1 MTLNFRSKML
11 KFACV
16 PAKYAPKRKMID
28 FSLPKWRQ
36 KLVEFESN
44 MDVQSWVN
52 NLYQDKVFPSQKDF
66 NRAYDNRDALDWD
79 HKPMVL
85 TPEDV
90 GNFETE
96 LKEGGFGDPGTPDF
110 VKAQKLVKRMR
121 DVQGAEKIVF
131 VY

>member
-1 MTLNFRSKML
+1 ML

-52 NLYQDKVFPSQKDF
+52 NLYQDKVFPSQKEF
-66 NRAYDNRDALDWD
+66 SRAYDEDIAGVNWN
-79 HKPMVL
+79 HKPMVI
-85 TPEDV
+85 THEDV

>member
-1 MTLNFRSKML
+1 
-11 KFACV
+11 
-16 PAKYAPKRKMID
+16 MID

-52 NLYQDKVFPSQKDF
+52 NLYQDKVFPSQKEF
-66 NRAYDNRDALDWD
+66 SRAYDEDIAGVNWN
-79 HKPMVL
+79 HKPMVI
-85 TPEDV
+85 THEDV

>member
-1 MTLNFRSKML
+1 ML

-16 PAKYAPKRKMID
+16 TD
-28 FSLPKWRQ
+28 FSLLKSRQ

-44 MDVQSWVN
+44 QDVQSWVN
-52 NLYQDKVFPSQKDF
+52 NLYQDRVFPSRKEF
-66 NRAYDNRDALDWD
+66 NRAYDLNTDMLSWD

-85 TPEDV
+85 TSEDA

-96 LKEGGFGDPGTPDF
+96 LKEGGFGDPGTLDF

-121 DVQGAEKIVF
+121 DVQGVGKIVF

>member
-1 MTLNFRSKML
+1 ML
-11 KFACV
+11 KFACI
-16 PAKYAPKRKMID
+16 PIKFAPKRKTVD

-36 KLVEFESN
+36 KLIEFESN
-44 MDVQSWVN
+44 QDVQSWVN
-52 NLYQDKVFPSQKDF
+52 NLYQDKVFPAQKEF
-66 NRAYDNRDALDWD
+66 NQAYDLNTDMLNWN

-96 LKEGGFGDPGTPDF
+96 LKDGGFGDPGTPEF
-110 VKAQKLVKRMR
+110 AKAEKLVKRMR
-121 DVQGAEKIVF
+121 EVQGVEKIVF